1 MPLTQVTL
9 RRNCAGFSAG
19 LRGRMPREGS
29 ALLQGRLLCGK
40 CGSRM
45 RVHYENLSGQL
56 RPYYRCT
63 EEVVRRAGKPC
74 QWVHGLAVD
83 EAVGALLLQTVAPA
97 AIEVADPHRLI
108 LLLFSGAQAAIGN
121 ARAAMQQQQIAA
133 KGEAISKAIDIIG
146 NGLKVS
152 LDLEKGGEIAE
163 RLDALYDYLVLRL
176 LRANLNNDLHALE
189 EVSGLLEEIHS
200 AWRDISPNAV
210 QQAVA

>member
-1 MPLTQVTL
+1 MFGNA
-9 RRNCAGFSAG
+9 RKAISAYQKVG
-19 LRGRMPREGS
+19 
-29 ALLQGRLLCGK
+29 
-40 CGSRM
+40 
-45 RVHYENLSGQL
+45 
-56 RPYYRCT
+56 
-63 EEVVRRAGKPC
+63 
-74 QWVHGLAVD
+74 VD
-83 EAVGALLLQTVAPA
+83 A

-121 ARAAMQQQQIAA
+121 ARAAMQQQPMQQQQIAV
-133 KGEAISKAIDIIG
+133 KGVAISKAIDIIG

-189 EVSGLLEEIHS
+189 EVAGLLEEIHS
-200 AWRDISPNAV
+200 AWREISPNAV

>member
-1 MPLTQVTL
+1 MFGNA
-9 RRNCAGFSAG
+9 RKAISAYQKVG
-19 LRGRMPREGS
+19 
-29 ALLQGRLLCGK
+29 
-40 CGSRM
+40 
-45 RVHYENLSGQL
+45 
-56 RPYYRCT
+56 
-63 EEVVRRAGKPC
+63 
-74 QWVHGLAVD
+74 VD
-83 EAVGALLLQTVAPA
+83 A

-163 RLDALYDYLVLRL
+163 RLDALYDYLILRL
-176 LRANLNNDLHALE
+176 LRANLNNDLRALE
-189 EVSGLLEEIHS
+189 EVAGLLEEIHS
-200 AWRDISPNAV
+200 AWREISPNAV